1 MSAEKEWGYLEFLWR
16 GWRMVVK
23 CIFRGYVQPEV
34 SGVVC
39 PDKAVPSLENAL
51 PSYQNA
57 GHSGQLSLAMA
68 VR

>member
-1 MSAEKEWGYLEFLWR
+1 
-16 GWRMVVK
+16 MVVK